1 MRTAGS
7 IADGHPGA
15 CGGSPG
21 APCTSGDWLASTCRL
36 NFKPGGS
43 GTAAVFRL
51 PGGLPMIDALFDLFG
66 TFYQAGNFLQAERI
80 ARNILQ
86 AIPDDLVSLQFIG
99 LVYYRTGRREEAIE
113 AFNAAACGGLDD
125 GTHLRVDSRLRASA
139 QCLRAARVPGS
150 AVATAWYDLGL
161 ILLRLRR
168 HQQAISA
175 FQSALSGRPDFRAAQ
190 RAIAR
195 LSASSCRQSSP
206 SANRKLPAAGRSL
219 SADHPSG
226 QGRNAAQPSGLRR
239 AAFATH

>member
-1 MRTAGS
+1 
-7 IADGHPGA
+7 
-15 CGGSPG
+15 
-21 APCTSGDWLASTCRL
+21 
-36 NFKPGGS
+36 
-43 GTAAVFRL
+43 
-51 PGGLPMIDALFDLFG
+51 MIDALLDLFG
-66 TFYQAGNFLQAERI
+66 TFYQAGNFQQAERI

-86 AIPDDLVSLQFIG
+86 AIPDDLVSLQFLG

-113 AFNAAACGGLDD
+113 AFNTAACRSLDD

-150 AVATAWYDLGL
+150 TVANAWYDLGL
-161 ILLRLRR
+161 VLLRLRR

-206 SANRKLPAAGRSL
+206 SANRKLPAARRSL
-219 SADHPSG
+219 SADHLSG
-226 QGRNAAQPSGLRR
+226 QGRNALQPSLWR
-239 AAFATH
+239 AVFATH